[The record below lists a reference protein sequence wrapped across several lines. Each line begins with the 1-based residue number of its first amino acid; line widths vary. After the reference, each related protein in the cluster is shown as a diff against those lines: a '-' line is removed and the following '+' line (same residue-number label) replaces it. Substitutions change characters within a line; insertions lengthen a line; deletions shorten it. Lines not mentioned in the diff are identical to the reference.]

1 MALVHIDAITTR
13 CPYCG
18 QTNRTKFTTNE
29 WVSAGF
35 AWVVKCTNT
44 YPPDHSDQSLV
55 GQLCDNGYVA
65 SIEKF
70 RTIAK
75 AWQTGVDFDPLFEED
90 SIVYLDPYPSEPEVV
105 NGTSNTQPQPE
116 EPVVS
121 EPDPIVTD
129 EPEGPTPIG

>member
-13 CPYCG
+13 CPFCG
-18 QTNRTKFTTNE
+18 LTNRTKFTTNE
-29 WVSAGF
+29 WISAGF
-35 AWVVKCTNT
+35 AYVVKCENN

-55 GQLCDNGYVA
+55 GQPCDNHYVA

-75 AWQTGVDFDPLFEED
+75 AWKTGVDFDPLFEED
-90 SIVYLDPYPSEPEVV
+90 SIVYLDPYPSIPEVV
-105 NGTSNTQPQPE
+105 NDTQPPPD
-116 EPVVS
+116 EPVVT
-121 EPDPIVTD
+121 DPQDPVVTD